1 MKALVTVLL
10 IVLAAGCSKREKASE
25 PTKPAQRLTEAEFF
39 QRIYLPGYEEA
50 GVKDP
55 KWDREARAFL
65 GTLAERQAGKGVN
78 AEQLKVA
85 LKDVQSVDCKDPLV
99 RYMILRNTKD
109 PHYAGVDG
117 TNDWVQVAMELDA
130 SGYHLYWKFFS
141 FARAAQAL
149 KSVPAETNSPGV
161 VWFRNEAS
169 FRLHDLVQ
177 DKTLPTEVMF
187 DSVYPWL
194 NKDLARVPK
203 LRWATWERIEPSLTN
218 GWGDTAEF
226 QLLRGAAYVSYA
238 WDGRG
243 RDWASTVTE
252 EGWKLMGERLKIARE
267 CLERSWT
274 MKPRLETAIEMQSV
288 ELGASQG
295 REEMERWYKNAMEID
310 AAKTRRNNCARVLL
324 PDFRRRRTV
333 P

>member
-10 IVLAAGCSKREKASE
+10 IVFAAGCSKREKASE

-141 FARAAQAL
+141 FARSAQAL

-238 WDGRG
+238 WD
-243 RDWASTVTE
+243 
-252 EGWKLMGERLKIARE
+252 
-267 CLERSWT
+267 
-274 MKPRLETAIEMQSV
+274 
-288 ELGASQG
+288 
-295 REEMERWYKNAMEID
+295 
-310 AAKTRRNNCARVLL
+310 
-324 PDFRRRRTV
+324 
-333 P
+333 